1 MNPKRSKK
9 VDIWFKKTKT
19 KKTIAECFRCYF
31 EPSTSALLIRRIIT
45 AYEIGVWVCYIFKTS
60 INPFQTLLLLEKN
73 YSILCTMLTIASNAF
88 PC

>member
-1 MNPKRSKK
+1 MVMNPKRSKK

-45 AYEIGVWVCYIFKTS
+45 AYEIGVWVCYIFKNQHQS
-60 INPFQTLLLLEKN
+60 
-73 YSILCTMLTIASNAF
+73 F
-88 PC
+88 PNIVTFGKELQHSLYYAHW